1 MDSSSLWQFFIL
13 FVLLGISSFFSASE
27 TALMSLSKIKIRHM
41 KEENV
46 EGADVVSK
54 LIENPNKLLGAILVG
69 NNVVN
74 IGASAIATSLFI
86 GLFKENGA
94 AVATAF
100 MTILVLIFG
109 EITPKSLAAQNSETV
124 SLQVSK
130 VISIVVIVLSP
141 IVFIFNYI
149 SKFIIKLFGGNPDAH
164 QPFITEE
171 ELRTMVDVS
180 HEEGVLEVGEKEMI
194 QNVFEFG
201 DLQAK
206 DAMIQRTDVIAV
218 DVEDTYEE
226 LVETFQHGHFSRMPI
241 YEESI
246 DDIIGILNVKDL
258 AFVNKDRDT
267 FDIRKYMRDPYYTFE
282 FKKITEL
289 FQEMRE
295 EKIHMAIVLD
305 EYGGTAGIITIEDL
319 IEEIV
324 GDIEDEYDEEDDEIK
339 IINENEY
346 IIDGST
352 RINIVNETIGTNI
365 ESEEFESIGGVLIG
379 ELGRLPEEGEEVQF
393 DNIKI
398 IVESLDKNRIKNI
411 RLFTK

>member
-1 MDSSSLWQFFIL
+1 MWQFFIL

>member
-1 MDSSSLWQFFIL
+1 
-13 FVLLGISSFFSASE
+13 
-27 TALMSLSKIKIRHM
+27 M
-41 KEENV
+41 KDENV
-46 EGADVVSK
+46 KGADVVTK
-54 LIENPNKLLGAILVG
+54 LIEDPNKLLGAILVG

-86 GLFKENGA
+86 SLFKENGA
-94 AVATAF
+94 VIATAF

-124 SLQVSK
+124 SLKVSK
-130 VISIVVIVLSP
+130 IISIVVIVLSP
-141 IVFIFNYI
+141 IVFIFNYV
-149 SKFIIKLFGGNPDAH
+149 SKFIIMLFGGNPDAH

-180 HEEGVLEVGEKEMI
+180 HEEGVLEVEEKEMI

-206 DAMIQRTDVIAV
+206 DAMIQRTDVVGI
-218 DVEDTYEE
+218 DVEDTYDDI
-226 LVETFQHGHFSRMPI
+226 VEKFQEDHFSRMPI

-258 AFVNKDRDT
+258 AFVDKDRDN
-267 FDIRKYMRDPYYTFE
+267 FDIKKYMRDPYYTFE

-339 IINENEY
+339 IVNENEY

-352 RINIVNETIGTNI
+352 RINIVNEAIGTNI

-379 ELGRLPEEGEEVQF
+379 ELGRLPEEGEEVSF
-393 DNIKI
+393 DNIKL
-398 IVESLDKNRIKNI
+398 IVESLEKNRIKNI
-411 RLFTK
+411 RLFTQ

>member
-1 MDSSSLWQFFIL
+1 MDPSSSWQFFIL
-13 FVLLGISSFFSASE
+13 FILLGISSFFSASE

-46 EGADVVSK
+46 KGADVVSK

-74 IGASAIATSLFI
+74 IGASSIATSLFI

-94 AVATAF
+94 VIATAF

-124 SLQVSK
+124 SLKVSK
-130 VISIVVIVLSP
+130 IISIVVVVLSP
-141 IVFIFNYI
+141 IVFIFNYL
-149 SKFIIKLFGGNPDAH
+149 SKFIIKLFGGNPDVH

-180 HEEGVLEVGEKEMI
+180 HEEGVLEVEEKEMI

-206 DAMIQRTDVIAV
+206 DAMIQRTDVIGV
-218 DVEDTYEE
+218 DVESTYEE
-226 LVETFQHGHFSRMPI
+226 LVEIFQEGHFSRMPI

-246 DDIIGILNVKDL
+246 DDIIGILNVKDF
-258 AFVNKDRDT
+258 AFVDKDKDT

-295 EKIHMAIVLD
+295 EKVHMAIVLD

-339 IINENEY
+339 MISEDEY

-379 ELGRLPEEGEEVQF
+379 QLGRLPEEGEAVEF
-393 DNIKI
+393 DNIKFV
-398 IVESLDKNRIKNI
+398 VESLDKNRIKSI